1 MRPGPRVHVS
11 RRTALKAG
19 AGAALAAG
27 GGGALYLGNGVAAA
41 DGGDALRRTAD
52 DPSYVIGTAD
62 WGARPPAGRVS
73 VSSGTTTKIV
83 VHHTAFPNTTD
94 YSYEAALFLARRIQ
108 DLHMDDNGWIDSGQH
123 FTISRGGYVLEG
135 RHRSLEALAD
145 GGYQVVSAHAVGE
158 NTRGIGIEND
168 GHYVND
174 TPPAALLFSL
184 QRLCVT
190 ICTRYGLGAYR
201 IFGHW
206 DFNDTQCPGA
216 LFYREFPALRRQ
228 VAQVLGQSPD
238 EIPARTWPDTYSS
251 SKGGTVEMVQRLL
264 RAYGYELAADG
275 VYGPVTLEAVHTF
288 QRTMGL
294 PTADDGTL
302 DNATWEAL
310 TVPVSTGHSGEAVL
324 AVQQMLVRKLHLEQ
338 ATGRYD
344 GATTAAVAEM
354 QELHGLQATGAMDVA
369 TWCATAGGVVREEF
383 TTV

>member
-1 MRPGPRVHVS
+1 MRPGPVYVS

-19 AGAALAAG
+19 AGAVLVAG
-27 GGGALYLGNGVAAA
+27 GGGALLLGGSAAA
-41 DGGDALRRTAD
+41 DGGTSLRRTAD
-52 DPSYVIGTAD
+52 DPSYVIGTGD
-62 WGARPPAGRVS
+62 WGARPPSGTVS

-94 YSYEAALFLARRIQ
+94 YSYEAAVFMARKIQ

-135 RHRSLEALAD
+135 RHGSLEALAD
-145 GGYQVVSAHAVGE
+145 GGHQVVSAHAVGE
-158 NTRGIGIEND
+158 NRRAIGIEND

-174 TPPAALLFSL
+174 TPTPALVFSL

-190 ICTRYGLGAYR
+190 IGTQYGFGADR

-228 VAQVLGQSPD
+228 VAQVLGQGPD
-238 EIPARTWPDTYSS
+238 EIPERTWPDTYTS
-251 SKGGTVEMVQRLL
+251 SKGGTVEMAQRLL
-264 RAYGYELAADG
+264 RAYGYELKADG
-275 VYGPVTLEAVHTF
+275 VYGPATLEAVHTF

-324 AVQQMLVRKLHLEQ
+324 AVQQMLVRKLHLAK
-338 ATGRYD
+338 ATGKYN
-344 GATTAAVAEM
+344 GPTTKAVAEM
-354 QELHGLQATGAMDVA
+354 QELHGLPATGAMDVA
-369 TWCATAGGVVREEF
+369 TWCATAGGIVREEF
-383 TTV
+383 MTA